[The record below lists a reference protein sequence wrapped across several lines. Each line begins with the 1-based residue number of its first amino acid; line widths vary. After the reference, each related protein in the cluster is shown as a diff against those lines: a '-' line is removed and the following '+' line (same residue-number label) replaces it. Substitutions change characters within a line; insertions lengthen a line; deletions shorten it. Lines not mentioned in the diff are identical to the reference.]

1 MAGTGRHGVMWMGVS
16 LEANGM
22 AGSAAH
28 GLVWFGWRE
37 MDGQVDQGTAGMERK
52 AGTGPA
58 GEA

>member
-1 MAGTGRHGVMWMGVS
+1 MWMGVS